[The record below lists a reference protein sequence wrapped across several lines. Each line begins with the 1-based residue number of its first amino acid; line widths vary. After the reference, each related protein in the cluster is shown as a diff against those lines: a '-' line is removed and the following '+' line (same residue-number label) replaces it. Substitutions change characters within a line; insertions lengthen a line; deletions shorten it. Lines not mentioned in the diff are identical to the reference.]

1 MAWFWFSSWIWENVS
16 DVEPHLKTLE
26 SGLKERKFVG
36 GESLGFVELAANVIV
51 WLFVAQEVLGLLTEE
66 KFPTVHEWYQR
77 FADDA
82 VFKEC
87 APPRELF
94 IAYYKALFGASTAS
108 KWRVGLCM
116 SLSWWERNLSSH
128 LCIS

>member
-1 MAWFWFSSWIWENVS
+1 MQFWPAAKKVMMSREREREEAIE
-16 DVEPHLKTLE
+16 ETRPHLKTLE

-51 WLFVAQEVLGLLTEE
+51 WLFVAQEVLGLEILTEE

-87 APPRELF
+87 APPRERL

-108 KWRVGLCM
+108 K
-116 SLSWWERNLSSH
+116 
-128 LCIS
+128 

>member
-1 MAWFWFSSWIWENVS
+1 MQFWAIWPAVKKAIVS
-16 DVEPHLKTLE
+16 REREREEAIEETRPHLKTLE

-51 WLFVAQEVLGLLTEE
+51 WLFVAQEVLGLEILTEE

-87 APPRELF
+87 APPRERL

-108 KWRVGLCM
+108 K
-116 SLSWWERNLSSH
+116 
-128 LCIS
+128 

>member
-1 MAWFWFSSWIWENVS
+1 M
-16 DVEPHLKTLE
+16 
-26 SGLKERKFVG
+26 
-36 GESLGFVELAANVIV
+36 GFVELAANVIV
-51 WLFVAQEVLGLLTEE
+51 WLFVAQEVLGLEILTEE

-87 APPRELF
+87 APPRERL

-108 KWRVGLCM
+108 K
-116 SLSWWERNLSSH
+116 
-128 LCIS
+128 